1 MFLINILKCRVDH
14 SHLLFQH
21 MEYLAAKYLVT
32 RQQDI
37 NGSERF
43 KLFRQL
49 LVREID
55 GSFVI
60 VDLVSHDMSLRV

>member
-1 MFLINILKCRVDH
+1 
-14 SHLLFQH
+14 
-21 MEYLAAKYLVT
+21 MEYLAAKHLVT

-60 VDLVSHDMSLRV
+60 VDLVGHDMSLRV